1 MKKILKDTLALF
13 LITLVAGLLLGIVY
27 KITKDPIEKEN
38 EKAKLEAYRSVFA
51 ELEKTEA
58 VEDSL
63 IASAQSEIDKEYKA
77 VTLNEA
83 VKAFDT
89 TGNYLGLIIT
99 VTDGNGY
106 GGNIK
111 MTVGID
117 KSGTITG
124 LEFLE
129 LSETAGLGMKAKE
142 DTFKSQFA
150 GINADRIEFVKG
162 GKSSDNQI
170 DAISSATITT
180 TAVTDGVNGAL
191 TAYRAL
197 GGEADE

>member
-13 LITLVAGLLLGIVY
+13 LITLIAGLLLGIVY
-27 KITKDPIEKEN
+27 RITKDPIEKEN
-38 EKAKLEAYRSVFA
+38 EKAKLKAYQSVFS
-51 ELEKTEA
+51 ELENTES

-63 IASAQSEIDKEYKA
+63 ISNAQVEIDKEYQGI
-77 VTLNEA
+77 TLNEA
-83 VKAFDT
+83 VKAFDAS
-89 TGNYLGLIIT
+89 GDYLGLIIT

-117 KSGTITG
+117 KTGTITG

-142 DTFKSQFA
+142 DPFKSQFA
-150 GINADRIEFVKG
+150 GIKADKIEFVKG
-162 GKSSDNQI
+162 GKSFDNQI

-191 TAYRAL
+191 VAYRTL
-197 GGEADE
+197 GGDADE